1 MLLLC
6 CEPFVEVLSLDC
18 SVDLFQSL
26 LHAPLLDDCEFVL
39 TSAYSMPEKG
49 PTEQVSSAS
58 SASSALHQTNS
69 RDDEDKKNN
78 NEDGRDDDSDNN
90 GTSLHRCV

>member
-1 MLLLC
+1 VMLLLC

-58 SASSALHQTNS
+58 SALHRTNS

-78 NEDGRDDDSDNN
+78 DEDGRDDDSDNN
-90 GTSLHRCV
+90 GTSLHRGV